1 MVSLESLFYLLN
13 GLIVYS
19 YLIYPIGMWMYS
31 SIKDNTAKSFGIDEG
46 DYFPSVSLII
56 SAYNE
61 EPVIKKKL
69 ENCLAIDYPIEQLEI
84 IIASDGSDD
93 QTNDIIRE
101 YDSDRIKF
109 YDLERMGKV
118 NVLNTVI
125 PKSHGD
131 ILVFSD
137 ANTIYNTNAIKEL
150 AKYFNN
156 DAIGCVCGNLQL
168 INPDTN
174 EVDGESLYWRYEKW
188 IKKSESKLGVVVG
201 ANGAIYAIRRSIL
214 APLPGNTIN
223 DDFHNSMQTFVNK
236 SKLIFAE
243 EAVAKEDV
251 AVDFQS
257 EFKRHIRDG
266 AGHYREMWH
275 FASLLNPFKGKY
287 FFAYFSHRVLR
298 WLVPFFMIAI
308 FILNLLLIDK
318 LFFAY
323 LLKLQLTFYASVFI
337 LFILKRNGINVGILN
352 VILFFTSTN
361 IALFIG
367 FLKNILGLQSVKWD
381 STKRI

>member
-1 MVSLESLFYLLN
+1 MGSLELLFYLLN

-31 SIKDNTAKSFGIDEG
+31 SLKGNTSNAHGTDEG
-46 DYFPSVSLII
+46 EYFPSVSLII

-61 EPVIKKKL
+61 DTVIKKKI
-69 ENCLAIDYPIEQLEI
+69 ENCLAIEYPMEQLEI

-93 QTNDIIRE
+93 LTNRIIRE
-101 YDSDRIKF
+101 NNSDRIIF

-125 PKSHGD
+125 PKSHGE

-137 ANTIYNTNAIKEL
+137 ANTIYNSDAIKEL
-150 AKYFNN
+150 TKYFQN
-156 DAIGCVCGNLQL
+156 DGIGCVCGNLQL

-174 EVDGESLYWRYEKW
+174 EIDGESLYWRYEKW

-201 ANGAIYAIRRSIL
+201 ANGAIYAIRRDIL

-223 DDFHNSMQTFVNK
+223 DDFHNSMQTFVKK

-287 FFAYFSHRVLR
+287 FLAYFSHRVLR
-298 WLVPFFMIAI
+298 WLVPFFMILI
-308 FILNLLLIDK
+308 FILNTLLIDK
-318 LFFAY
+318 LVFVY
-323 LLKLQLTFYASVFI
+323 LLILQVAFYASVFI
-337 LFILKRNGINVGILN
+337 LFILKRNGIKVGFLN